1 MEKNDSNKSFG
12 ILFFIVFLIIAIWP
26 VLTSESIRV
35 WAIILSLIFLVL
47 GIINSKLLTPFK
59 KIWIK
64 LGEILGKF
72 IAPIV
77 MGFIYFLIITPIG
90 LFMRL
95 IRKDLLSIKFHKE
108 KSYWIKR
115 SKNINTM
122 KRQF

>member
-12 ILFFIVFLIIAIWP
+12 ILFFIVFLLIAIWH
-26 VLTSESIRV
+26 VFSSESIRV

-59 KIWIK
+59 KIWIR